1 MTDDIILKFTNA
13 DLLIDDSAYKKLIQQ
28 ENSLQLADSLIE
40 DISSSN
46 DDVFVLTGA
55 IVDQY
60 LQRNLV
66 NQSSYNYSMRG
77 ILKLMKP
84 IRMLLTVKSCLKAN

>member
-28 ENSLQLADSLIE
+28 ENSLQIADSLIE

-46 DDVFVLTGA
+46 DDVFVLTECYCRSVHTKEFG
-55 IVDQY
+55 
-60 LQRNLV
+60 
-66 NQSSYNYSMRG
+66 NQSSYNYSSVG
-77 ILKLMKP
+77 F
-84 IRMLLTVKSCLKAN
+84 